1 MKFDLLSFLI
11 GGIVGMLLDF
21 AGSFVTAH
29 YLYKEHKEKRT
40 GGSFRDSYND
50 NKGDDS
56 DSDHK

>member
-50 NKGDDS
+50 NKGDDG
-56 DSDHK
+56 D